1 MAWCFASTPDL
12 EAAMAS
18 TSLSSLAAG
27 SKRLIVAAAVL
38 LGVITLGQEGLR
50 TAQPRFYP
58 DDPLQRDDDSVFDA
72 SRAIATEDPGSY
84 DFVVNTF
91 SDPGQLVNV
100 RAGNINT
107 IDEVPDSSWFQNRIG
122 RGDTTIATIQRG
134 PDHLDDVSIEHWTV
148 SGGKSTGVQPGFQMK
163 DGEGHLHQ
171 IEFDPP
177 SNPEM
182 ASGAEI
188 IGTAFYHA
196 LGYHT
201 VEVYLADLDASRL
214 VIAPDAKVWDPRI
227 GRKRALEQRD
237 LRDVLKRAARQANGR
252 YRVLVSR
259 FADGKPLGNFRYYGT
274 RPDDPND
281 LVRHEHRREL
291 RGARVFGAWLNH
303 DDSRSVNSLD
313 MLLPALRGSYVKH
326 YMFDFGSIL
335 GSGTVYD
342 QRHRAGNEYLLE
354 WKPGWLS
361 LATLGIYTRP
371 WMHIDYPDA
380 PPAVGRLEADAF
392 DPAKWRPEYPNPA
405 FRNMRADDAFWAA
418 RLVSRFSDA
427 AIRAVVEKA
436 RFTDPRATD
445 DLTAKIIKR
454 RDKVV
459 ALWLTQVN
467 PLIDFALSDAGEL
480 TFANAAQQAGVSTAA
495 TSYQVQWAS
504 FDNATAESRAAGEPT
519 TVREARVQ
527 APAALIAA
535 GRASGFIEARVAAT
549 HPGHPSWA
557 IPVTVHFR
565 REGSGWALVGLTRL
579 PE

>member
-1 MAWCFASTPDL
+1 MLGALVLGADL
-12 EAAMAS
+12 
-18 TSLSSLAAG
+18 
-27 SKRLIVAAAVL
+27 
-38 LGVITLGQEGLR
+38 LR
-50 TAQPRFYP
+50 SAQPRYYP
-58 DDPLQRDDDSVFDA
+58 DDPLQKDDDTAFDA
-72 SRAIATEDPGSY
+72 SGAVATEDPGSY
-84 DFVVNTF
+84 DFVVNSFGT
-91 SDPGQLVNV
+91 PGQRVSV
-100 RAGNINT
+100 RAGNVNT

-122 RGDTTIATIQRG
+122 RGDLSLAAIQRG
-134 PDHLDDVSIEHWTV
+134 PDRVDDVSLDGWVV

-163 DGEGHLHQ
+163 DRAGHLHQ

-182 ASGAEI
+182 ASGAEM

-201 VEVYLADLDASRL
+201 VEVYLAEIDPARL
-214 VIAPDAKVWDPRI
+214 VIAAEARVWDPRI
-227 GRKRALEQRD
+227 GRKRALEHRD
-237 LRDVLKRAARQANGR
+237 IRDVLKRAARKPDGR

-259 FADGKPLGNFRYYGT
+259 FAEGKPLGNFRYYGT

-281 LVRHEHRREL
+281 LVPHEHRREL

-313 MLLPALRGSYVKH
+313 MLMPGSRGGYIKH

-361 LATLGIYTRP
+361 LATFGLYTRP
-371 WMHIDYPDA
+371 WMHIDYPEA
-380 PPAVGRLEADAF
+380 PPAVGRLEADSF
-392 DPAKWRPEYPNPA
+392 DPAKWKPEYPNPA
-405 FRNMRADDAFWAA
+405 FRNMRPDDAFWAA
-418 RLVSRFSDA
+418 RLVSRFSDR

-467 PLIDFALSDAGEL
+467 PLTDFALSESGEL
-480 TFANAAQQAGVSTAA
+480 TFANAAVQAGLSTVPA
-495 TSYQVQWAS
+495 SYRAQWAS
-504 FDNATAESRAAGEPT
+504 FDNTTTERQLAGEPVT
-519 TVREARVQ
+519 ANQARMQ
-527 APAALIAA
+527 LPAGVISA
-535 GRASGFIEARVAAT
+535 GVASGFIEVRVAAI
-549 HPGHPSWA
+549 HPQHPSWA
-557 IPVTVHFR
+557 TPVTVHFR
-565 REGSGWALVGLTRL
+565 REKSGWALVGLTRSW
-579 PE
+579 

>member
-1 MAWCFASTPDL
+1 
-12 EAAMAS
+12 MAS
-18 TSLSSLAAG
+18 TCSSFSAAG
-27 SKRLIVAAAVL
+27 SKRAFAVALVVGVAVL
-38 LGVITLGQEGLR
+38 GAESLR

-58 DDPLQRDDDSVFDA
+58 DDPLQVDDDSAFDA
-72 SRAIATEDPGSY
+72 SRAVATEDPGSY
-84 DFVVNTF
+84 DFIVN
-91 SDPGQLVNV
+91 SLGEPGQRANV
-100 RAGNINT
+100 RAGNVNT

-122 RGDTTIATIQRG
+122 RGDLSVAAIQRG
-134 PDHLDDVSIEHWTV
+134 PNRATDLSLDGWVV

-163 DGEGHLHQ
+163 DPQGHLHQ

-201 VEVYLADLDASRL
+201 VEVYLAELDADRL

-227 GRKRALEQRD
+227 GRKRALESRD
-237 LRDVLKRAARQANGR
+237 IRDVLKRVARRADGR

-259 FADGKPLGNFRYYGT
+259 FADGQPLGNFRYYGT

-281 LVRHEHRREL
+281 LVPHEHRREL

-313 MLLPALRGSYVKH
+313 MLIPGARGQYIKH

-335 GSGTVYD
+335 GSGTVFD

-361 LATLGIYTRP
+361 LATLGLYTRP
-371 WMHIDYPDA
+371 WMRIDYPPA

-392 DPAKWRPEYPNPA
+392 DPDKWKPEYPNAA
-405 FRNMRADDAFWAA
+405 FQNMRSDDAFWAA
-418 RLVSRFSDA
+418 RLVSRFSDR
-427 AIRAVVEKA
+427 AIRAVVETA
-436 RFTDPRATD
+436 RFSDPRATD
-445 DLTAKIIKR
+445 DLTVKIIKR

-459 ALWLTQVN
+459 ARWLTGVN
-467 PLIDFALSDAGEL
+467 PLVDLRLSEGGEL
-480 TFANAAQQAGVSTAA
+480 TFVNAALQAGVSSAA
-495 TSYQVQWAS
+495 DSYQVQWGA
-504 FDNATAESRAAGEPT
+504 FDNT
-519 TVREARVQ
+519 TGDVRLLGDLITTGEARAQ
-527 APAALIAA
+527 ATPAVIAA
-535 GRASGFIEARVAAT
+535 GAAAGFLEVRVSAI
-549 HPGHPSWA
+549 HPRHPKWA
-557 IPVTVHFR
+557 VPVTAHFR
-565 REGSGWALVGLTRL
+565 RFGSAWTLVGLARL